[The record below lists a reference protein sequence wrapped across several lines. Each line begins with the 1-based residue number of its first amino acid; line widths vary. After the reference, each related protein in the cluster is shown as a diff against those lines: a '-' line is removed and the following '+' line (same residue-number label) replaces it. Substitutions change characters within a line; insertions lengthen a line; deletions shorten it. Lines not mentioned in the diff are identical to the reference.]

1 MIKGKEEEMG
11 LRERVEDD
19 IEEKRWVEEG
29 MKRKWRKRKV
39 EKRHS
44 RRGKE

>member
-19 IEEKRWVEEG
+19 IEEKRWVEEW